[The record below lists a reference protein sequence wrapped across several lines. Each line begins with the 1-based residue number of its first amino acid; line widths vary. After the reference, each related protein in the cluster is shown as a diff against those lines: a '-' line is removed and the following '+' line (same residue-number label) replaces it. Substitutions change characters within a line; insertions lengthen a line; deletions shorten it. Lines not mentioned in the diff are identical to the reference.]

1 MHYAQR
7 LPTPLSTRTIA
18 APIVALV
25 LGAAAATGVNALLD
39 DGTDGVPPAATKV
52 IVAEPPAQPGEGVS
66 AKDEAAT
73 ATAIGR

>member
-1 MHYAQR
+1 
-7 LPTPLSTRTIA
+7 LSTPLSTRTIA

-25 LGAAAATGVNALLD
+25 IGAAAATGVNALLD
-39 DGTDGVPPAATKV
+39 EGSGGVQAAATKV

-73 ATAIGR
+73 AAAIGR

>member
-7 LPTPLSTRTIA
+7 LSTPLSARTIA

-25 LGAAAATGVNALLD
+25 IGAAAATGVNALLD
-39 DGTDGVPPAATKV
+39 DGAGSAQPAATKV
-52 IVAEPPAQPGEGVS
+52 IVAEPPVQAGDGVS

-73 ATAIGR
+73 AAAIGR